1 MEHNV
6 NIGQRI
12 RHYRQLQGITLKALA
27 EKVGITSSMLSQIER
42 DLANPSINTLKLIS
56 SALNI
61 PLFQFF
67 TTSNPQEDLI
77 VRKDS
82 RKALRT
88 PTATASYEYELLTP
102 DTNGSIEFV
111 LQKFKANSDS
121 GDAVQTHGG
130 EEVAYVVSGQLLLTL
145 DQTEFM
151 LYSGDSARIPAMT
164 PHIWSNPTNDD
175 AVLIFAVTPPCF

>member
-1 MEHNV
+1 MVSLEL
-6 NIGQRI
+6 GAKI
-12 RHYRQLQGITLKALA
+12 RNYRKAQGLSMQELAKKIDITP
-27 EKVGITSSMLSQIER
+27 SMLSQIER

-102 DTNGSIEFV
+102 DTTGSIEFV